1 MNRRHDIDALRALA
15 FAVLILYHLCMFYV
29 ADWGWHVKSVHLATW
44 LQFPMLFVNRWRMD
58 LIFMI
63 SGMAAAFLL
72 KTDQVWKFVRQRNW
86 RLMLPLLFG
95 MAVVVPIQPYAQ
107 GVTNGLVKPGFVQF
121 LIDYYHHMPWP
132 AHAFDGWE
140 HGVTWNH
147 LWYLF
152 YLWVYTLA
160 LALLAKPLASTL
172 GEKLTALFTNLR
184 GWKLLTLPALPF
196 LLYTVTLQERFPDN
210 GDFFHD
216 WYRNPVYFTIF
227 LYGYLVARDAGF
239 WAEALRLRK
248 ISLIAALTI
257 FVPYIVLGRLLSDDA
272 PHWQVI
278 AIWAMRV
285 GYIWTMLMAILG
297 WAHALLNKPFRWLP
311 WATESVYPWYM
322 LHQSLIVGIAFA
334 LMPYHL
340 GPVTEPLLIL
350 IGTIAGCFVIGE
362 IVKRID
368 VLRPCFGLKARPRQE
383 SSEGSIGNATTDKG
397 THAFAS
403 DYAACIARREPPQDI
418 A

>member
-1 MNRRHDIDALRALA
+1 
-15 FAVLILYHLCMFYV
+15 
-29 ADWGWHVKSVHLATW
+29 
-44 LQFPMLFVNRWRMD
+44 MD

-72 KTDQVWKFVRQRNW
+72 KTDQVWRFVRQRNW

-121 LIDYYHHMPWP
+121 LLDYYGGKPWP
-132 AHAFDGWE
+132 KNAFDGWQF
-140 HGVTWNH
+140 GFTWNH

-152 YLWVYTLA
+152 YLWFYTPVLA
-160 LALLAKPLASTL
+160 RLAKPLASTV
-172 GEKLTALFTNLR
+172 GKKLTALFTGLR
-184 GWKLLTLPALPF
+184 GWKLLVLPALPF
-196 LLYTVTLQERFPDN
+196 LLYTVALQDRFPDN

-227 LYGYLVARDAGF
+227 LYGYLIAKDAGF

-248 ISLIAALTI
+248 ASLAAALTI
-257 FVPYIVLGRLLSDDA
+257 FVPYIVLGRLLPDDA

-278 AIWAMRV
+278 VIWTMRV
-285 GYIWTMLMAILG
+285 AYIWTMLLAILG
-297 WAHALLNKPFRWLP
+297 WGHALLNKPFRWLP

-322 LHQSLIVGIAFA
+322 LHQSLIVGIGFA

-340 GPVTEPLLIL
+340 GPVTEPLAIFA
-350 IGTIAGCFVIGE
+350 GTVAGCFVLSE
-362 IVKRID
+362 IIKRIAW
-368 VLRPCFGLKARPRQE
+368 LRPCFGLKAMPKQQ
-383 SSEGSIGNATTDKG
+383 
-397 THAFAS
+397 HAYPITS
-403 DYAACIARREPPQDI
+403 VLRDDCT
-418 A
+418 

>member
-1 MNRRHDIDALRALA
+1 
-15 FAVLILYHLCMFYV
+15 
-29 ADWGWHVKSVHLATW
+29 LATW

>member
-1 MNRRHDIDALRALA
+1 MNRRHDIDALRAIA
-15 FAVLILYHLCMFYV
+15 FAVLILYHLSMFYV
-29 ADWGWHVKSVHLATW
+29 ADWGWHVKSVHLAGW

-72 KTDQVWKFVRQRNW
+72 KPDAVWKFVRQRNW

-95 MAVVVPIQPYAQ
+95 VAVIVPIQPYAQ
-107 GVTNGLVKPGFVQF
+107 GVTNGLVKPGFWQF
-121 LIDYYHHMPWP
+121 LVDYYSHKSWP
-132 AHAFDGWE
+132 KNAFDGWQY
-140 HGVTWNH
+140 GFTWNH

-160 LALLAKPLASTL
+160 LALIAKPLASTA
-172 GEKLTALFTNLR
+172 GKNLTALLTGLR
-184 GWKLLTLPALPF
+184 GWKLMMLPALPF
-196 LLYTVTLQERFPDN
+196 LLYTVALQDRFPDN
-210 GDFFHD
+210 GDFIHD

-227 LYGYLVARDAGF
+227 LYGYLVAKDAGF

-248 ISLIAALTI
+248 AGLAAALII
-257 FVPYIVLGRLLSDDA
+257 FVPYIVLGRMLPDDA

-278 AIWAMRV
+278 VIWTMRV
-285 GYIWTMLMAILG
+285 AYIWTMLLAILG
-297 WAHALLNKPFRWLP
+297 WGHALLNRPFRWLS

-322 LHQSLIVGIAFA
+322 LHQSLIVGIGFA

-340 GPVTEPLLIL
+340 GAVTEPAVIL
-350 IGTIAGCFVIGE
+350 AGTVAGCFVLSE
-362 IVKRID
+362 IVKR
-368 VLRPCFGLKARPRQE
+368 VPLLRPCFGLKSRPR
-383 SSEGSIGNATTDKG
+383 SNALRAVAVT
-397 THAFAS
+397 AS
-403 DYAACIARREPPQDI
+403 VQDDC

>member
-1 MNRRHDIDALRALA
+1 VMNRRHDIDALRAIA

-29 ADWGWHVKSVHLATW
+29 ADWGWHVKSVHLAGW

-72 KTDQVWKFVRQRNW
+72 KPDHAWRFVRQRNW

-107 GVTNGLVKPGFVQF
+107 GVTNGLVKPGFWQF
-121 LIDYYHHMPWP
+121 LMDYYSHKPWP
-132 AHAFDGWE
+132 EKAFDGWKQ
-140 HGVTWNH
+140 GVTWNH

-160 LALLAKPLASTL
+160 LALLAKPLASTM
-172 GEKLTALFTNLR
+172 GKKLTALFTGLR

-196 LLYTVTLQERFPDN
+196 LLYTVTLQDRFPDSF
-210 GDFFHD
+210 DFVND

-227 LYGYLVARDAGF
+227 LYGYLVAKDAGF

-248 ISLIAALTI
+248 TSLAAALTI
-257 FVPYIVLGRLLSDDA
+257 FVPYIVLGRMLPDSA

-278 AIWAMRV
+278 VIWTMRV
-285 GYIWTMLMAILG
+285 AYIWTMLLAILG
-297 WAHALLNKPFRWLP
+297 WGHALLNRPFRWLP

-340 GPVTEPLLIL
+340 GAVTEPVVIL
-350 IGTIAGCFVIGE
+350 AGTVAGCFVLSE
-362 IVKRID
+362 IVKRIAW
-368 VLRPCFGLKARPRQE
+368 LRPCFGLKSRPR
-383 SSEGSIGNATTDKG
+383 SSALRAIAVT
-397 THAFAS
+397 AS
-403 DYAACIARREPPQDI
+403 LHDDCA
-418 A
+418 